1 MTWPS
6 AAADSRAM
14 RIVFL
19 AVNDEFAGSMQKYVY
34 ETHPEWVVGS
44 VISKC
49 AIYKK
54 SKMGGVL
61 FLLRRSGIVYTAEM
75 IRMKIVHKALRR
87 NAIATPAKLA
97 EVHHVETFY
106 SSNINDDQSLARLA
120 AWSPDLI
127 ISTNFSHYIGER
139 ARRTSRVGTWN
150 LHKSLL
156 PRYRGM
162 APSFYALLNDEKKIG
177 ATLHKVAKG
186 FDTGDILSQIEVPV
200 TASDS
205 VHSLNRNASD
215 SGGRML
221 AAYLERLDFS
231 AIQATPQPP
240 GDWPSYSYPSKAD
253 IKAFRRKGCRF

>member
-1 MTWPS
+1 
-6 AAADSRAM
+6 M

-19 AVNDEFAGSMQKYVY
+19 AVNDEFAGSMQKYAY
-34 ETHPEWVVGS
+34 ETHPDWIVGS

-54 SKMGGVL
+54 SKLGGVL
-61 FLLRRSGIVYTAEM
+61 FLLRRSGVVYTAEM

-87 NAIATPAKLA
+87 NAIVTPSQLA
-97 EVHHVETFY
+97 SAHQVETFY
-106 SSNINDDQSLARLA
+106 SSNINDNQSLARLA

-139 ARRTSRVGTWN
+139 ARQASRSGTWN

-162 APSFYALLNDEKKIG
+162 APSFYALLNDEKKVG

-186 FDTGDILSQIEVPV
+186 FDTGDVLSQIEVPV
-200 TASDS
+200 TPFDS
-205 VHSLNRNASD
+205 VHSLNRNTAD
-215 SGGRML
+215 AGGRML
-221 AAYLERLDFS
+221 AAFLQRVDLN
-231 AIQATPQPP
+231 AVQATPQPS
-240 GDWPSYSYPSKAD
+240 GDWPSYSYPSKTD